1 MLLKGVKAANVLGVL
16 EGIGSKLTSLN
27 CPGCQALLA
36 GESMLST
43 ALESIA

>member
-1 MLLKGVKAANVLGVL
+1 MLLKGVKAANVLGIL
-16 EGIGSKLTSLN
+16 EGIGSGLTSHN
-27 CPGCQALLA
+27 RPNCQALLA